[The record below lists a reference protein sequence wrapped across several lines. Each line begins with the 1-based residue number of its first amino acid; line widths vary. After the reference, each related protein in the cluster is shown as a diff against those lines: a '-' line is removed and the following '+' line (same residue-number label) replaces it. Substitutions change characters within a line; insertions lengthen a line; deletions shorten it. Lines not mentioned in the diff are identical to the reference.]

1 MKKIVLMGGGGGNT
15 PILHTKGV
23 GRAHHFDFTG
33 SFVTAPVIDTTKE
46 TCCSEYRAV
55 AVSV

>member
-1 MKKIVLMGGGGGNT
+1 MKKIVLMGGGVCYT

-33 SFVTAPVIDTTKE
+33 SFVTAPVFDSTKE
-46 TCCSEYRAV
+46 TYCSK
-55 AVSV
+55 